1 MHSTRNA
8 LEKEKVRQNK
18 KEAGLP
24 YTLAIPLLGIY
35 LEKTKILIQK
45 DTCIPM
51 FRAVLC
57 TIDNMWNQPKCPST
71 DEQIKKMWYIY
82 TMEYYP
88 SIKYNEIMPFTA
100 TWMDLE
106 IVIVSV
112 EAVSVQSLS
121 HVHLFATP
129 WTAARQASLSFA
141 NSRSLPKLMSIESVM
156 PSNHLILCRPLL
168 LRPSIFPNIRVF
180 SNEWSNSKTNI
191 VWYHLY
197 IISKIMIQMNLQ
209 NRNRLTERIDLWLS
223 KAKWRRRDKLG
234 IWDYQIHTAAA
245 KSLQSCLT
253 LCNPID
259 GSPPGSPIPGI
270 LQSRTLEWVAISCSS
285 AWKWKVKVKS
295 FSRVRLLATPWTA
308 AHQAPLSMGFSR

>member
-112 EAVSVQSLS
+112 ESVSVQSLS

-129 WTAARQASLSFA
+129 
-141 NSRSLPKLMSIESVM
+141 
-156 PSNHLILCRPLL
+156 
-168 LRPSIFPNIRVF
+168 
-180 SNEWSNSKTNI
+180 
-191 VWYHLY
+191 
-197 IISKIMIQMNLQ
+197 
-209 NRNRLTERIDLWLS
+209 
-223 KAKWRRRDKLG
+223 
-234 IWDYQIHTAAA
+234 
-245 KSLQSCLT
+245 
-253 LCNPID
+253 
-259 GSPPGSPIPGI
+259 
-270 LQSRTLEWVAISCSS
+270 
-285 AWKWKVKVKS
+285 
-295 FSRVRLLATPWTA
+295 
-308 AHQAPLSMGFSR
+308 